1 MKKQKNFLKAI
12 KKVLNAPFEFDES
25 ADTFQLKYILRGP
38 LALCIGAL
46 FLCAT
51 GYLNKLY
58 IHNNGIAWLIGAPV
72 AYYCLACAIVAL
84 AYLMEVADKRKQK
97 SPKASRAKKTKKIES
112 RNYTFD
118 QFLKMMDENDIL
130 DVVIQNNGHKVS
142 IRASSDLTPDSEGFF
157 DKAFYIGKTE
167 YQTLE
172 QLADALS
179 QLLGTQADVEVLSID
194 GLAPKYF
201 K

>member
-1 MKKQKNFLKAI
+1 MKKVKNFLKTI
-12 KKVLNAPFEFDES
+12 KKILDAPFELDDND
-25 ADTFQLKYILRGP
+25 DTYQVKHILQAP
-38 LALCIGAL
+38 LAICIGVL
-46 FLCAT
+46 FLYAT
-51 GYLNKLY
+51 GYLNRLY
-58 IHNNGIAWLIGAPV
+58 IHNDGIAWIIGAPV
-72 AYYCLACAIVAL
+72 AYYCLTCALVAL
-84 AYLMEVADKRKQK
+84 DHLVEVSDNRKRKAQ
-97 SPKASRAKKTKKIES
+97 KASRAKKTKKIES

-142 IRASSDLTPDSEGFF
+142 IRASSDLTPDSEEFF
-157 DKAFYIGKTE
+157 DKAFYIEKTE